1 MADDRIERPVV
12 IELNLYKNVRMFWRN
27 PRSEEFKEI
36 QKPRL
41 MQWRREPTTL
51 RIERP
56 TRIDRARALGYRAK
70 QGYVIIRTKVRRG
83 SRRMSRPRRGRTGK
97 NLATSDITSGRNLR
111 WIAESRTARHFTNM
125 EVLGSY
131 WVGQDGRSKWFEIIL
146 VDPVHQSIASDKR
159 INWIKKKQ
167 MKGRTFRGLTS
178 AGKKARGLH
187 RKGKGSEKAR
197 PSNRAHGNRNK

>member
-1 MADDRIERPVV
+1 MIK
-12 IELNLYKNVRMFWRN
+12 LNLYKNVRLFWRT
-27 PRSEEFKEI
+27 PRSDEFKLI

-41 MQWRREPTTL
+41 MQWRREPTSI
-51 RIERP
+51 RIDRP

-70 QGYVIIRTKVRRG
+70 QGFVIIRTKVRRG
-83 SRRMSRPRRGRTGK
+83 SRRMSRPVRGRTGK

-111 WIAESRTARHFTNM
+111 WMAETRTARRYTNL

-146 VDPVHQSIASDKR
+146 VDPVHLTITKDHK
-159 INWIKKKQ
+159 IGWIRKKQ
-167 MKGRTFRGLTS
+167 HTGRVFRGLTS

-187 RKGKGSEKAR
+187 NKGKGAEKAR